1 MAPTPQLRLT
11 ATELSRE
18 TAALGMGQGRLIS
31 NQKSQHWRPFEMRL
45 TPNNL
50 LPIPLI
56 LLTSFLNA
64 NQAAANDQGIRIES
78 NNASTVVQFCGIKDT
93 CQFIEFSTINT
104 TEAQPKGT
112 KRTQIQDQDSSLTDQ
127 LNIQLFGL

>member
-18 TAALGMGQGRLIS
+18 TAALGMGQDCLIS

-56 LLTSFLNA
+56 LLTSFLTS
-64 NQAAANDQGIRIES
+64 NQAAADDQGIRMES
-78 NNASTVVQFCGIKDT
+78 NSTSTVVHFCGAKDT
-93 CQFIEFSTINT
+93 CQFIEFSTINI
-104 TEAQPKGT
+104 TEPQSKDT
-112 KRTQIQDQDSSLTDQ
+112 KRTQIQDQDLSLIDQ